1 MARVRPRLAPRSWC
15 LAVAVAALAAAPIAA
30 QTARTQERDI
40 FVTVLNQAGEPVTGL
55 DADAFVIREDGRQRE
70 VLRVRRATDPIDL
83 AVLLDNSQAA
93 GGAMLDLRRGLEAF
107 AGRLKGAAN
116 LSVVTVADRPTVSQD
131 YTSDA
136 GAIQQAIGR
145 LFATPGSGATVLE
158 ALNETLRD
166 LKKREAERAAILVVW
181 LGGPEF
187 SNLGHQSLLQDL
199 KAGGA
204 QLQVVTVGSGLPP
217 DVGTTEGRHRE
228 IVFDQGT
235 RDTGGRRRNVLSSMG
250 LTEALEKLAHELLN
264 QYRVTYAR
272 PDALIPPEEM
282 TVSVRPAGL
291 TASGTPARV
300 IRKAPGR
307 P

>member
-1 MARVRPRLAPRSWC
+1 MARVRPQLAPRSWC
-15 LAVAVAALAAAPIAA
+15 LALAVAALAAAPGAA
-30 QTARTQERDI
+30 QTARTLERDM
-40 FVTVLNQAGEPVTGL
+40 FVTVLNQAGEPVPGL
-55 DADAFVIREDGRQRE
+55 AADAFLIREDGRPRE

-83 AVLLDNSQAA
+83 AVLVDNSQAA
-93 GGAMLDLRRGLEAF
+93 GSAMLDLRRALDAF
-107 AGRLKGAAN
+107 ADRLKGAAS

-131 YTSDA
+131 YTRDA
-136 GAIQQAIGR
+136 AAIQRAIGR

-158 ALNETLRD
+158 ALSETLRD
-166 LKKREAERAAILVVW
+166 LKKRETERAAILVVW

-187 SNLGHQSLLQDL
+187 SNLGHQGLLQDL

-204 QLQVVTVGSGLPP
+204 QLQIVTVGSSLPQ
-217 DVGTTEGRHRE
+217 DIGTTEGRNRE
-228 IVFDQGT
+228 IVFDQGS

-250 LTEALEKLAHELLN
+250 LTEALDKVAHELLN

-272 PDALIPPEEM
+272 PDALIPPEET

-300 IRKAPGR
+300 VRRGPGR